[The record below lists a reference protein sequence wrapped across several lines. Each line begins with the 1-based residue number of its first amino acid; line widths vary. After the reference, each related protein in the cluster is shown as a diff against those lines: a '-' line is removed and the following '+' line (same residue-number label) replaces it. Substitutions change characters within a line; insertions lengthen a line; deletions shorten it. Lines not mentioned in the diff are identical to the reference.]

1 MTAALIN
8 SNVLID
14 IATDDP
20 AWAGWAA
27 ATLAAIGSDMPLVI
41 NPVIW
46 AEVSIA
52 FERIEELDGA
62 LPATVFRREHLPW
75 DAGFL
80 AGKAFL
86 AYRRRGGSRPT
97 PLPDFYIGA
106 HAAVQGYRL
115 VTRDRGRFATY
126 FPSVELVMPRTD

>member
-1 MTAALIN
+1 MTALVD

-14 IATDDP
+14 IATEDP
-20 AWAGWAA
+20 DWAGWSAA
-27 ATLAAIGSDMPLVI
+27 AVARAGAEGALVI
-41 NPVIW
+41 NPLIW

-52 FERIEELDGA
+52 FARVEDLEDA
-62 LPATVFRREHLPW
+62 LPERVFRREALPW

-86 AYRRRGGSRPT
+86 AYRRRGGARAS

-106 HAAVQGYRL
+106 HAAVCGYRL
-115 VTRDRGRFATY
+115 VTRDRGRYATY
-126 FPSVELVMPRTD
+126 FPGLELLAP